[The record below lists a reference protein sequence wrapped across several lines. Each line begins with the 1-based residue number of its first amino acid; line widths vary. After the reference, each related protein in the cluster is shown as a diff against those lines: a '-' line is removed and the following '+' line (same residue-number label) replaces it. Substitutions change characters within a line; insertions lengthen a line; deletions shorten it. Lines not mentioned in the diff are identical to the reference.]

1 MTGKGHNSGEAVTA
15 DRLRS
20 FVERVERINT
30 EIAERNED
38 KAEIFKEAKG
48 EGFDTKI
55 MKKVIARRAKDPQ
68 ALATEAALIET
79 YEAALGTSSA
89 TRASASFDA

>member
-1 MTGKGHNSGEAVTA
+1 MTMGHNSGEAVTA

-20 FVERVERINT
+20 FVERVERINS

-48 EGFDTKI
+48 EGFDVPT
-55 MKKVIARRAKDPQ
+55 MKKVIAIRAKDPDQ
-68 ALATEAALIET
+68 IAEQTAMVET
-79 YEAALGTSSA
+79 YLAALGGPRVHA
-89 TRASASFDA
+89 HEG

>member
-1 MTGKGHNSGEAVTA
+1 MTGAGHNSGEAVTA

-20 FVERVERINT
+20 FVERVERINA

-48 EGFDTKI
+48 EGFDVPT
-55 MKKVIARRAKDPQ
+55 MKKVIAIRAKDPDQ
-68 ALATEAALIET
+68 VAEQTAMVET
-79 YEAALGTSSA
+79 YLAALGGPRVHA
-89 TRASASFDA
+89 HED

>member
-1 MTGKGHNSGEAVTA
+1 MTMGHNSGETVTA

-38 KAEIFKEAKG
+38 KAEIFKEAKD

-55 MKKVIARRAKDPQ
+55 MKKVIARRAKDPE

-79 YEAALGTSSA
+79 YEAALGTPSA
-89 TRASASFDA
+89 TRARTTPGDC